1 MAETVKNQPAMWET
15 WVQSLGWED
24 PVGEDMA
31 TPSSILAW
39 RVLMDRGDWRAAVP
53 GVAESDA
60 AEQLSIAQHKRFYS
74 HSHSGSLKKYMYI
87 KIKPESS

>member
-1 MAETVKNQPAMWET
+1 
-15 WVQSLGWED
+15 
-24 PVGEDMA
+24 
-31 TPSSILAW
+31 
-39 RVLMDRGDWRAAVP
+39 MDRGDWRAAVP